1 MVKKD
6 KDNIKNNNN
15 DEIEVMNDIK
25 ESIKGNDKT
34 NGDTQEKNIES
45 DNFNNE
51 NIESL
56 KNEDVN
62 FDEKISKDKQKSKR
76 SIFNLKNSKDEK
88 IKELEKKCEDL
99 KNDYLRS
106 VADFDN
112 FRKRKEKELIEA
124 RERAV
129 VDFVLSILP
138 SIDNFEMSLKMTDN
152 KEMFIKGVEMIHQNL
167 LSTLKEN
174 HFSEFVPIIDE
185 VFDPYHHEPVLIE
198 DNSKSSGKIIEVL
211 QKGYK
216 YKDKVVRPARVKV
229 IKNSDLGN
237 KEENS

>member
-6 KDNIKNNNN
+6 KNNTQERNG
-15 DEIEVMNDIK
+15 DEIDIINDIK
-25 ESIKGNDKT
+25 NKVRDDEKIND
-34 NGDTQEKNIES
+34 NNQNEKNLTNQNVDSSINKDS
-45 DNFNNE
+45 
-51 NIESL
+51 
-56 KNEDVN
+56 N
-62 FDEKISKDKQKSKR
+62 FDEKNLKQKDKSKK

-88 IKELEKKCEDL
+88 IKELEQKCEEL
-99 KNDYLRS
+99 KNDYIRA

-167 LSTLKEN
+167 LSTLKDN
-174 HFSEFVPIIDE
+174 HFQEFVPAVDE
-185 VFDPYHHEPVLIE
+185 VFDPYSHEPVLIE
-198 DNSKSSGKIIEVL
+198 DNSKDSGKIIEVL

-229 IKNSDLGN
+229 IKNSTDCETN
-237 KEENS
+237 NN